1 MDDTEQLLVTSIDE
15 MIVRAA
21 RRLVEQRLLVES
33 LPPSKRC
40 DSRREEER
48 RREVIN
54 RLVTLRKT
62 MISERATPSASTTVA
77 SHRQDARNRKHP
89 RLKAPQLA
97 IGVE

>member
-21 RRLVEQRLLVES
+21 RRLVEQRLLVQS

-40 DSRREEER
+40 DQRGEEER

-54 RLVTLRKT
+54 RLVALRKT
-62 MISERATPSASTTVA
+62 MISERVMVSAPTTAAST
-77 SHRQDARNRKHP
+77 RKHAHS
-89 RLKAPQLA
+89 RKHTRSKAPQLA